1 MLLTNTQVSKF
12 RRTFENDSSANIKLA
27 RTQLHKIGQ
36 SGWVLD
42 RILGPLRKSG
52 LSLMKN
58 VLKPLAE
65 RVLISLGLTAAATY
79 ATILKKMFGSGT
91 TASIIFMEEMN
102 YVMKIVK
109 SLEESDLLI
118 KSFSETI
125 KNHVKKQKGGF
136 LRMLLGTLDASIPC

>member
-1 MLLTNTQVSKF
+1 
-12 RRTFENDSSANIKLA
+12 
-27 RTQLHKIGQ
+27 
-36 SGWVLD
+36 
-42 RILGPLRKSG
+42 
-52 LSLMKN
+52 MKN

-136 LRMLLGTLDASIPC
+136 LRMLLGTLDASIPCQKIFQQVKAQLELVKARLELVSIYNAAHLLINFELQKYIQKELKFNSVY

>member
-1 MLLTNTQVSKF
+1 
-12 RRTFENDSSANIKLA
+12 
-27 RTQLHKIGQ
+27 
-36 SGWVLD
+36 
-42 RILGPLRKSG
+42 
-52 LSLMKN
+52 MKN

-125 KNHVKKQKGGF
+125 KNHVKEQKGGF
-136 LRMLLGTLDASIPC
+136 LRMLLGTLDASIPCQKIFQQVKAQLELVKARLELVSIYNAAHLLINFELQKYIQKELKFNSVY

>member
-1 MLLTNTQVSKF
+1 M
-12 RRTFENDSSANIKLA
+12 
-27 RTQLHKIGQ
+27 HKIGQ
-36 SGWVLD
+36 SGWFLD
-42 RILGPLRKSG
+42 RILGPLQKSG

-65 RVLISLGLTAAATY
+65 RVLIPLWLTAAATY

-118 KSFSETI
+118 KRWA
-125 KNHVKKQKGGF
+125 
-136 LRMLLGTLDASIPC
+136 LRHFRC

>member
-1 MLLTNTQVSKF
+1 
-12 RRTFENDSSANIKLA
+12 
-27 RTQLHKIGQ
+27 
-36 SGWVLD
+36 
-42 RILGPLRKSG
+42 
-52 LSLMKN
+52 MKN

-125 KNHVKKQKGGF
+125 KNHVKEQKGGF
-136 LRMLLGTLDASIPC
+136 LRMLLGTLDASIPCQKIFQQVKAQLELVKARLELVSIYNAAHLLTNFELQKYIPKELKFNSVY